1 MRSESTFG
9 QFRTLV
15 HDVHVLM
22 VTEQAISLPGC
33 LSNNAD
39 ALQVAHALIDR
50 RCCEAGFLNHPAC
63 SGNRLLHERLEYPQ
77 CGFCWTAKPS
87 NFVLI
92 LILKYLGRDI
102 DLVDTVV
109 G

>member
-9 QFRTLV
+9 KFRTLV

-39 ALQVAHALIDR
+39 TLQVAHALIDR
-50 RCCEAGFLNHPAC
+50 RCREAGFLNQPAC
-63 SGNRLLHERLEYPQ
+63 SGNQVLHQRPEYQ
-77 CGFCWTAKPS
+77 QYGFCWTAKSS

-92 LILKYLGRDI
+92 LI
-102 DLVDTVV
+102 
-109 G
+109 